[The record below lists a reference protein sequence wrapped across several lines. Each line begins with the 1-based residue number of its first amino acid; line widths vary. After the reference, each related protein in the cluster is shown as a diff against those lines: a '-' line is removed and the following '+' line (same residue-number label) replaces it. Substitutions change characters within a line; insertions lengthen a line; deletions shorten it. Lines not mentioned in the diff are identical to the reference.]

1 MVREAPCAKALI
13 FRDSGRVVINPVA
26 TGQPLKLP
34 ANRGEA
40 RDYLDNGSAASAGSS
55 DSKIWK
61 GLGIP
66 CTRSVLGDTPMY
78 LR

>member
-1 MVREAPCAKALI
+1 MVREALCAKALI
-13 FRDSGRVVINPVA
+13 FRDLIHVVINPVA

-34 ANRGEA
+34 ASRVEA
-40 RDYLDNGSAASAGSS
+40 GDYLDNGSAASAGSS